1 MHAHFRYFLLSSVL
15 VAATYWPQPGSAE
28 WALDYRALYLET
40 ALATNTVLAVPLEYS
55 PIPTRLGQ
63 QDLSLSFQGNGWT
76 FQGAGYLDQD
86 IDQGITTSRTQLNEL
101 YYDFDA
107 LRLDWSLGKK
117 VLEWG
122 VGHAFRPLDV
132 VQRRD
137 RLADQPRDPEG
148 LPMILA
154 ERFYEQSST
163 TLVGTQR
170 TVSNV
175 VGATRE
181 SSGLAMK
188 YYRLLGQ
195 TDVYGIAHAENE
207 GAKSMGAGFS
217 SVSGEQLEW
226 HASVLY
232 MSSYE
237 QIIRD
242 PGAPLLATTD
252 PFVEQLQSGGVNALI
267 GGTWTW
273 KNGISMLFEAWH
285 DGTAYTLDQWE
296 SLRNISL
303 QQRAL
308 LGTGPPDTAV
318 YNNLNWNSRIFSNPN
333 ILQNN
338 MLLRFYYDGER
349 LDSFAEV
356 LWTPEDG
363 GQAIRLS
370 GEYEFN
376 DNLRFFLSWRG
387 LGGDPGSAYAEAPLR
402 SNASFGLRASLVL

>member
-1 MHAHFRYFLLSSVL
+1 MYAHFRNFLLSSVL
-15 VAATYWPQPGSAE
+15 VATIYWPQPGLAE

-40 ALATNTVLAVPLEYS
+40 SLATNTVLAAPKANS
-55 PIPTRLGQ
+55 PIPTRRGQ
-63 QDLSLSFQGNGWT
+63 QDIALSFQGNGWT
-76 FQGAGYLDQD
+76 FHGAGYLDQD
-86 IDQGITTSRTQLNEL
+86 IDQGIASSRTLLNEL

-137 RLADQPRDPEG
+137 RLADQPRGPEG

-154 ERFYEQSST
+154 EQFSEQSST
-163 TLVGTQR
+163 TLVVTQR
-170 TVSNV
+170 SVSNI

-181 SSGLAMK
+181 SSGFAIK
-188 YYRLLGQ
+188 YYRQTGQ
-195 TDVYGIAHAENE
+195 TDVYGIAHVENE
-207 GAKSMGAGFS
+207 GATSMGTGFS
-217 SVSGEQLEW
+217 SVSGKQLEW

-232 MSSYE
+232 LSSYE

-242 PGAPLLATTD
+242 PGAPLLAVTD
-252 PFVEQLQSGGVNALI
+252 PFIEQLQSGGLKALI

-296 SLRNISL
+296 SLRKLSQ

-308 LGTGPPDTAV
+308 LGTGPPDAAI

-338 MLLRFYYDGER
+338 ILLRFSYDGER

-356 LWTPEDG
+356 LWTPDDG
-363 GQAIRLS
+363 GQAIRIS

-387 LGGDPGSAYAEAPLR
+387 LGGDPRSAYAEAPLR
-402 SNASFGLRASLVL
+402 SSTSFGLRASLVI